1 MRVPQKSV
9 ALASAG
15 LVALALSACGSE
27 DPAASTSGA
36 SEAAQ
41 ETAEIVTAANLTD
54 LAEQMQGAQETAS
67 TSHLEMTYGGELADT
82 AGMSGTTTT
91 ADISYGTTVEDTAM
105 QMSMGVMGMD
115 MDIVLLDGTIYMS
128 MGELTQGKYLS
139 LTAEE
144 MAADPN
150 MAGTFDSMESMDAA
164 AQAEA
169 MADAVTSFE
178 HTGTEKVDGVDA
190 DVYTMTVDPSK
201 LEDGPTG
208 VNAEMADQVGEMTL
222 VYKVA
227 PEGLPVAADITMDI
241 GGQRVE
247 LLGEDQVA
255 LVAAGEVVD
264 EADHGGAGLVGG
276 GRGAQAFL
284 EDRDDGRGEAGE
296 RLAEQF

>member
-15 LVALALSACGSE
+15 LVALALGACGSE

-41 ETAEIVTAANLTD
+41 GTAEIVTAANLTD
-54 LAEQMQGAQETAS
+54 LAEQMQGAQEKAS

-91 ADISYGTTVEDTAM
+91 ADISYGKSVEDTAM

-241 GGQRVE
+241 GGQEMIVSTAFSKW
-247 LLGEDQVA
+247 GEPVDIEA
-255 LVAAGEVVD
+255 PAKDEVVPYS
-264 EADHGGAGLVGG
+264 EF
-276 GRGAQAFL
+276 GAQ
-284 EDRDDGRGEAGE
+284 G
-296 RLAEQF
+296 

>member
-15 LVALALSACGSE
+15 LVALALSACGSGE
-27 DPAASTSGA
+27 PAASTSGG

-41 ETAEIVTAANLTD
+41 EQTAEITTAADLTD
-54 LAEQMQGAQETAS
+54 LAEQMQAAQEKAT
-67 TSHLEMTYGGELADT
+67 TSHMEMTYGGELADS
-82 AGMSGTTTT
+82 AGMSETTTT
-91 ADISYGTTVEDTAM
+91 ADISYGKTVEDTAM

-115 MDIVLLDGTIYMS
+115 MDIILLDGTIYMS

-169 MADAVTSFE
+169 MADAVTKFE
-178 HTGTEKVDGVDA
+178 HTGTEKVDGVEA
-190 DVYTMTVDPSK
+190 DVYTMTIDPSK
-201 LEDGPTG
+201 LENGATG
-208 VNAEMADQVGEMTL
+208 VNADMADQVGEMTL

-227 PEGLPVAADITMDI
+227 PEGLPVAADITMDVS
-241 GGQRVE
+241 GQEMVVSTAFSKW
-247 LLGEDQVA
+247 GEPVDIKA
-255 LVAAGEVVD
+255 PAKDEVVPYS
-264 EADHGGAGLVGG
+264 EFGTQG
-276 GRGAQAFL
+276 
-284 EDRDDGRGEAGE
+284 
-296 RLAEQF
+296 